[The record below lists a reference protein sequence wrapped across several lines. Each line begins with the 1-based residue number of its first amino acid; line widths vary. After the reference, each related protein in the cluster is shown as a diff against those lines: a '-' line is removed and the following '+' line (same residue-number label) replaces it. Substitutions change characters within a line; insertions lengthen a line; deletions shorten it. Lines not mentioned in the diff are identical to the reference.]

1 MKPKSMKEKPR
12 GAMMNILRIKMIDAG
27 NLLKELDDALDK
39 VVAKKEPESF
49 LKPSTLK
56 IEEYQKSIRQIQ
68 AQFTDAPKFNEEGA
82 YPQFLSCGLLQV
94 RGKNG
99 ANMEFLLPK
108 VYPFPPKSLYIE
120 HEKDGQFLREMLM
133 HLLSSAPLVQLEV
146 ILVDALSLG
155 GIFNLARRLL
165 DKDNDFIYQQRI
177 LTERKE
183 IEEALKHLYEYLKVN
198 LQEKLAGFRDFA
210 HYNEEATDRLPLKV
224 LFLSGVDA
232 LSQNALY
239 YLEKI
244 MRFGSKNGVLSF
256 VNLESEKNNKS
267 AEDLKKHAEFFRD
280 TTSFERFK
288 YLNVEVINDQGIKSQ
303 HMKDFADKIKAY
315 YEKKK
320 AVKRELKDLQR
331 DKEFW
336 TESSQYEVSVPVGWD
351 INHTEVCFKICKE
364 QNHTLI
370 CDHSGSGK
378 SNFLHVL
385 IQNLAF
391 YYDPDEVQLFLLDY
405 KEGVEFNA
413 YTDPNIL
420 EHARL
425 VSVAS
430 SVGFGVSFL
439 SWLCDEIKKR
449 SELFKQFN
457 VKDLSDYRKHEKMP
471 RLIVV
476 IDEFQVLFSDNSTK
490 GKEGVE
496 RSLNTLLKKGRSYG
510 VHLVLA
516 TQTMRG
522 GEIDSS
528 IKAQIA
534 NRIALPMDADDSTK
548 ILDDDVACELVRPEG
563 IFNNNGG
570 HQKYHTKMSI
580 PKAPDDFK
588 SFLTKIHAEFNQRNL
603 TPIDRKIYNGE
614 TPLKM
619 PNTLKANEMRLHLGK
634 KVDYEQKDLIVEFES
649 NESHL
654 LVVSQDLNARIALM
668 KLLFQNI
675 KSANKELVF
684 CNKEKRLIRS
694 FDVQKEYGI
703 TPIENA
709 LNALD
714 ATTNRPNSAL
724 VIDNLNEAKE
734 WHDKVGAEKLKSFL
748 EKATD
753 NEQYCVIFVHDFKQ
767 IKTNYHF
774 DKLRELLSNHF
785 KQCLAFRCNG
795 ENLNAIKNNLPPP
808 SALNN
813 LNALLIELSKDSVT
827 EFRPFSL

>member
-1 MKPKSMKEKPR
+1 
-12 GAMMNILRIKMIDAG
+12 MIEV
-27 NLLKELDDALDK
+27 NTLLQKLDDALDK
-39 VVAKKEPESF
+39 VVPKKEPESF
-49 LKPSTLK
+49 LKPIVSR
-56 IEEYQKSIRQIQ
+56 IEDYQKSIRQIQ
-68 AQFTDAPKFNEEGA
+68 AQFTDAPQFNEAGA
-82 YPQFLSCGLLQV
+82 YPKFLSCGLLEIK
-94 RGKNG
+94 GKNG
-99 ANMEFLLPK
+99 TNMEFLLPK

-133 HLLSSAPLVQLEV
+133 RLLSSTPLVQLEV

-165 DKDNDFIYQQRI
+165 DKNNDFIYQQRI
-177 LTERKE
+177 LTESKE

-198 LQEKLAGFRDFA
+198 LQEKLAGYKDFA
-210 HYNEEATDRLPLKV
+210 HYNEKEKDRLPLKA

-232 LSQNALY
+232 LSKDALY

-267 AEDLKKHAEFFRD
+267 AEDLKRYAEFFKDR
-280 TTSFERFK
+280 TSFERLK
-288 YLNVEVINDQGIKSQ
+288 YLSVEVINDHGIQSK
-303 HMKDFADKIKAY
+303 HMQDFADKIKAY

-320 AVKRELKDLQR
+320 AVKRELKDLQK

-336 TESSQYEVSVPVGWD
+336 TESSQFKVSVPVGCD
-351 INHTEVCFKICKE
+351 INHKEVCFEIGE
-364 QNHTLI
+364 AQNHTLI

-391 YYDPDEVQLFLLDY
+391 YYAPNEIQLFLLDY

-430 SVGFGVSFL
+430 SVGYGMSFL
-439 SWLCDEIKKR
+439 SWLCKEMQER
-449 SELFKQFN
+449 ANLFKQFN
-457 VKDLSDYRKHEKMP
+457 VKDLSDYRKHGEMP

-476 IDEFQVLFSDNSTK
+476 IDEFQVLFSDSSTK
-490 GKEGVE
+490 EKERAE
-496 RSLNTLLKKGRSYG
+496 RYLTTILKKGRSYG
-510 VHLVLA
+510 VHLILA
-516 TQTMRG
+516 TQTMHGTDINR
-522 GEIDSS
+522 SLM
-528 IKAQIA
+528 AQIA
-534 NRIALPMDADDSTK
+534 NRIALAMDAEDSSS
-548 ILDDDVACELVRPEG
+548 ILSDDVACELTPRIEG

-570 HQKYHTKMSI
+570 HKKYHTKMSI
-580 PKAPDDFK
+580 PKAPDDFTAFIK
-588 SFLTKIHAEFNQRNL
+588 KIHEEFNQRNL

-619 PNTLKANEMRLHLGK
+619 PNILKANEMRLHLGK
-634 KVDYEQKDLIVEFES
+634 KVDYEQKDLIVEFEN

-654 LVVSQDLNARIALM
+654 LVVSQDLNAHIALM

-675 KSANKELVF
+675 KSTNKELVF

-694 FDVQKEYGI
+694 FDAQKEYGI
-703 TPIENA
+703 TPVENI
-709 LNALD
+709 LSVLD
-714 ATTNRPNSAL
+714 TAMNPNSVL

-734 WHDKVGAEKLKSFL
+734 LHDKVGAEKLKSFL

-753 NEQYCVIFVHDFKQ
+753 NEQYCVIFVHDYRQ
-767 IKTNYHF
+767 IKTNYHL
-774 DKLRELLSNHF
+774 DKLKELLNHHF
-785 KQCLAFRCNG
+785 KQCLAFRCNE
-795 ENLNAIKNNLPPP
+795 ENLNALQSGLPSP
-808 SALNN
+808 SE
-813 LNALLIELSKDSVT
+813 LNALFIELSKDSVT

>member
-1 MKPKSMKEKPR
+1 M
-12 GAMMNILRIKMIDAG
+12 
-27 NLLKELDDALDK
+27 
-39 VVAKKEPESF
+39 
-49 LKPSTLK
+49 
-56 IEEYQKSIRQIQ
+56 
-68 AQFTDAPKFNEEGA
+68 
-82 YPQFLSCGLLQV
+82 
-94 RGKNG
+94 
-99 ANMEFLLPK
+99 PK

-165 DKDNDFIYQQRI
+165 DKNNDFIYQKRI
-177 LTERKE
+177 LTESKE
-183 IEEALKHLYEYLKVN
+183 IEEALKHLYKYLKVN
-198 LQEKLAGFRDFA
+198 LQEKLAGYKDFV
-210 HYNEEATDRLPLKV
+210 HYNEKEKDRLPLKA

-256 VNLESEKNNKS
+256 VNLENEKNNQS
-267 AEDLKKHAEFFRD
+267 AEDLKRYAEFFKDR
-280 TTSFERFK
+280 TSFERLK
-288 YLNVEVINDQGIKSQ
+288 YISVEVINDHGIQSK
-303 HMKDFADKIKAY
+303 HMQDFADKIKAY

-320 AVKRELKDLQR
+320 VVKSELKALQK
-331 DKEFW
+331 DEEFW
-336 TESSQYEVSVPVGWD
+336 TKSSQLRVSVPVGWD
-351 INHTEVCFKICKE
+351 INHNEVCFEIGE
-364 QNHTLI
+364 AQNHTLI
-370 CDHSGSGK
+370 CGRSGSGK

-391 YYDPDEVQLFLLDY
+391 YYAPNEIQLFLLDY

-413 YTDPNIL
+413 YAKEGIL

-439 SWLCDEIKKR
+439 SWLDKEMKKR
-449 SELFKQFN
+449 GEMFKQFN
-457 VKDLSDYRKHEKMP
+457 VKDLSDYRKHGEMP

-476 IDEFQVLFSDNSTK
+476 IDEFQVLFSDNSSK
-490 GKEGVE
+490 GKESVDQ
-496 RSLNTLLKKGRSYG
+496 SLNTLLKKGRSYG
-510 VHLVLA
+510 VHLILA

-522 GEIDSS
+522 ADINRSLMS
-528 IKAQIA
+528 QIA
-534 NRIALPMDADDSTK
+534 NRIALPMDAEDSES
-548 ILDDDVACELVRPEG
+548 ILSDDVACELVRPEG

-570 HQKYHTKMSI
+570 HKKYHTKMSI
-580 PKAPDDFK
+580 PKAPDGFK

-614 TPLKM
+614 TALKI

-634 KVDYEQKDLIVEFES
+634 EVDYEQKDLIVEFES

-668 KLLFQNI
+668 KLFAQNF
-675 KSANKELVF
+675 KTANKELLF
-684 CNKEKRLIRS
+684 YNAEKRLVREL
-694 FDVQKEYGI
+694 DGLKKYHI
-703 TPIENA
+703 TPMRSP
-709 LNALD
+709 LMSVLD
-714 ATTNRPNSAL
+714 TAMNHNSVL
-724 VIDNLNEAKE
+724 MIDNLNEAKE
-734 WHDKVGAEKLKSFL
+734 LHDKIGVEKLKSFL

-753 NEQYCVIFVHDFKQ
+753 NEQYCIIFVHDFKR
-767 IKTNYHF
+767 IKTNY
-774 DKLRELLSNHF
+774 DGKLKELLNNHF
-785 KQCLAFRCNG
+785 KQCLAFKCYK
-795 ENLNAIKNNLPPP
+795 ENLSVLKSEQKLHE
-808 SALNN
+808 
-813 LNALLIELSKDSVT
+813 LNARLINTSKDSHI

>member
-1 MKPKSMKEKPR
+1 
-12 GAMMNILRIKMIDAG
+12 MIDAG

-49 LKPSTLK
+49 LKPIASR
-56 IEEYQKSIRQIQ
+56 IEDYQKSIRQIQ
-68 AQFTDAPKFNEEGA
+68 AQFTDAPQFNEESA
-82 YPQFLSCGLLQV
+82 YPKFLSCGLLEIK
-94 RGKNG
+94 GKNG
-99 ANMEFLLPK
+99 ANMDFCLPK

-133 HLLSSAPLVQLEV
+133 RLLSSAPLVQLEV

-165 DKDNDFIYQQRI
+165 YKDNDFIYQQRI
-177 LTERKE
+177 LTESKE

-198 LQEKLAGFRDFA
+198 LQEKLAGYKDFA
-210 HYNEEATDRLPLKV
+210 HYNEEEKDRLPLKA

-232 LSQNALY
+232 LSQNVLY

-256 VNLESEKNNKS
+256 VNLESEKNKS
-267 AEDLKKHAEFFRD
+267 AEDLKRYAESFKD
-280 TTSFERFK
+280 TTSFERLK
-288 YLNVEVINDQGIKSQ
+288 YLNVEVINDHGIQSK
-303 HMKDFADKIKAY
+303 HMQDFADKIKAY

-320 AVKRELKDLQR
+320 AVKRELKDLQK
-331 DKEFW
+331 DEKFW
-336 TESSQYEVSVPVGWD
+336 TESSQLKVSVPVGWD
-351 INHTEVCFKICKE
+351 INHKEVCFEIGNE

-370 CDHSGSGK
+370 CGRSGSGK

-391 YYDPDEVQLFLLDY
+391 YYNPNEVQLFLLDY

-413 YTDPNIL
+413 YTDPIL

-430 SVGFGVSFL
+430 SVGYGMSFL
-439 SWLCDEIKKR
+439 SWLCKEMQER
-449 SELFKQFN
+449 ANLFKQFN
-457 VKDLSDYRKHEKMP
+457 VKDLSDYRKHGEMP

-476 IDEFQVLFSDNSTK
+476 IDEFQVLFSDNSSK
-490 GKEGVE
+490 GKESVE
-496 RSLNTLLKKGRSYG
+496 QSLNTLLKKGRSYG

-548 ILDDDVACELVRPEG
+548 ILDNDVACEIQKPEA

-588 SFLTKIHAEFNQRNL
+588 PFIKKIHGEFNQRNL
-603 TPIDRKIYNGE
+603 APIERKIYNGE
-614 TPLKM
+614 TPLEM

-634 KVDYEQKDLIVEFES
+634 TVDYEQKDLIVEFEN

-654 LVVSQDLNARIALM
+654 LVVSQDLSARIALM
-668 KLLFQNI
+668 KLFAQNF
-675 KSANKELVF
+675 KTANKELLF
-684 CNKEKRLIRS
+684 YNAEKRLVREL
-694 FDVQKEYGI
+694 DELKKHHI
-703 TPIENA
+703 TPMQGP
-709 LNALD
+709 LGSVLD
-714 ATTNRPNSAL
+714 TAMNPNSAL

-734 WHDKVGAEKLKSFL
+734 LHDKIGVEKLRSFL

-753 NEQYCVIFVHDFKQ
+753 NEQYCIIFVHDFKQ

-795 ENLNAIKNNLPPP
+795 ENLNALQSGLSSP
-808 SALNN
+808 SK
-813 LNALLIELSKDSVT
+813 LNALLIELSKDSRT
-827 EFRPFSL
+827 EFRPFSLQD

>member
-1 MKPKSMKEKPR
+1 
-12 GAMMNILRIKMIDAG
+12 MIEV
-27 NLLKELDDALDK
+27 NTLLQKLDDALDK

-49 LKPSTLK
+49 LKPIISP
-56 IEEYQKSIRQIQ
+56 IEDYQKSVRQIQ

-82 YPQFLSCGLLQV
+82 YPQFLSCGLLEIK
-94 RGKNG
+94 GKNG
-99 ANMEFLLPK
+99 ANMDFCLPK

-133 HLLSSAPLVQLEV
+133 RLLSSAPLVQLEV

-165 DKDNDFIYQQRI
+165 DKNNDFIYQQRI
-177 LTERKE
+177 LTESKE

-198 LQEKLAGFRDFA
+198 LQEKLAGYKDFA
-210 HYNEEATDRLPLKV
+210 HYNEEKKDRLPLKA

-232 LSQNALY
+232 LNQNALY

-256 VNLESEKNNKS
+256 VNLESEKNNQS
-267 AEDLKKHAEFFRD
+267 AEDLKRYAECFKD
-280 TTSFERFK
+280 KTGFERLK
-288 YLNVEVINDQGIKSQ
+288 YLSVEVINDHGIQSK
-303 HMKDFADKIKAY
+303 HMQDFADKIKAY
-315 YEKKK
+315 YKKKK
-320 AVKRELKDLQR
+320 AVKKELKDLQK
-331 DKEFW
+331 DEKFW
-336 TESSQYEVSVPVGWD
+336 TESSQFKVSVPVGWD
-351 INHTEVCFKICKE
+351 INHKEVCFEIGE
-364 QNHTLI
+364 AQNHTLI
-370 CDHSGSGK
+370 CGRSGSGK

-391 YYDPDEVQLFLLDY
+391 YYAPNEVQLFLLDY

-430 SVGFGVSFL
+430 SVGYGMSFL
-439 SWLCDEIKKR
+439 SWLCKEMQER
-449 SELFKQFN
+449 ANLFKQFN
-457 VKDLSDYRKHEKMP
+457 VKDLSDYRKHGEMP

-476 IDEFQVLFSDNSTK
+476 IDEFQVLFSDNSSK
-490 GKEGVE
+490 GKESVDQ
-496 RSLNTLLKKGRSYG
+496 SLNTLLKKGRSYG
-510 VHLVLA
+510 VHLILA

-522 GEIDSS
+522 ADINRSLM
-528 IKAQIA
+528 AQIA
-534 NRIALPMDADDSTK
+534 NRIALPMDAEDSSS
-548 ILDDDVACELVRPEG
+548 ILSDDVACELVRPEG

-580 PKAPDDFK
+580 PKAPDDFTPFIK
-588 SFLTKIHAEFNQRNL
+588 KIHRDFNQRNL
-603 TPIDRKIYNGE
+603 APIEHKIYNGE
-614 TPLKM
+614 KPLEM

-634 KVDYEQKDLIVEFES
+634 EADYEQKDLIVGFES

-654 LVVSQDLNARIALM
+654 LVVSQDLSARIALM

-684 CNKEKRLIRS
+684 CNKEKRLIRF
-694 FDVQKEYGI
+694 FDAQKEYGI
-703 TPIENA
+703 TPVENI
-709 LNALD
+709 LSVLD
-714 ATTNRPNSAL
+714 TAMNPNSTL

-734 WHDKVGAEKLKSFL
+734 LHDKIGVEKLRSFL

-753 NEQYCVIFVHDFKQ
+753 NEQYCIIFAHDLKQ
-767 IKTNYHF
+767 IQTNY
-774 DKLRELLSNHF
+774 DLSKLKELLNNHF
-785 KQCLAFRCNG
+785 KQRLAFKCNR
-795 ENLNAIKNNLPPP
+795 ENLDAIKKDLP
-808 SALNN
+808 SLTNK
-813 LNALLIELSKDSVT
+813 LNALFVELSKDSHA
-827 EFRPFSL
+827 EFRSFSL

>member
-1 MKPKSMKEKPR
+1 
-12 GAMMNILRIKMIDAG
+12 MIDAG

-39 VVAKKEPESF
+39 VIAKKEPESF
-49 LKPSTLK
+49 LKPIVSQ
-56 IEEYQKSIRQIQ
+56 IEDYQKSIRQIQ
-68 AQFTDAPKFNEEGA
+68 AQFTDMPQFNEIGT
-82 YPQFLSCGLLQV
+82 YPQFLSCGLLEIK
-94 RGKNG
+94 GKNG
-99 ANMEFLLPK
+99 ANMEFCLPK

-133 HLLSSAPLVQLEV
+133 RLLSSVPLVQLEV

-177 LTERKE
+177 LTESKE
-183 IEEALKHLYEYLKVN
+183 TEEALKHLYEYLKVN
-198 LQEKLAGFRDFA
+198 LQEKLAGYRDFA
-210 HYNEEATDRLPLKV
+210 HYNEEKEDRLPLKA

-232 LSQNALY
+232 LSKDALY

-267 AEDLKKHAEFFRD
+267 AEDLKRYAEFFKDR
-280 TTSFERFK
+280 TSFERFK
-288 YLNVEVINDQGIKSQ
+288 YLSIEVINDHGIQSK
-303 HMKDFADKIKAY
+303 HMQDFADKIKAY

-320 AVKRELKDLQR
+320 AVKRELKDLQK
-331 DKEFW
+331 DEKFW
-336 TESSQYEVSVPVGWD
+336 TESSQFKVSVPVGWD
-351 INHTEVCFKICKE
+351 INHTEVCFEIGGA

-370 CDHSGSGK
+370 CGCSGSGK

-391 YYDPDEVQLFLLDY
+391 YYAPNEVQLFLLDY
-405 KEGVEFNA
+405 KDGVEFNA
-413 YTDPNIL
+413 YTEPNIL

-430 SVGFGVSFL
+430 SVGYGMSFL
-439 SWLCDEIKKR
+439 SWLCKEMQER
-449 SELFKQFN
+449 ANLFKQFN
-457 VKDLSDYRKHEKMP
+457 VKDLSDYRKHGEMP

-476 IDEFQVLFSDNSTK
+476 VDEFQVLFSDNKSTK
-490 GKEGVE
+490 AVEGH
-496 RSLNTLLKKGRSYG
+496 LNTLLKKGRSYG

-528 IKAQIA
+528 FKAQIA
-534 NRIALPMDADDSTK
+534 NRIALPMDAEDSSSVLGDDA
-548 ILDDDVACELVRPEG
+548 ACELVRPEG

-603 TPIDRKIYNGE
+603 APIDRKIYNGE
-614 TPLKM
+614 TPLEM

-654 LVVSQDLNARIALM
+654 LVVSQNLQDRIALM

-694 FDVQKEYGI
+694 FDAQKEYGI
-703 TPIENA
+703 TPVENI
-709 LNALD
+709 LSVLD
-714 ATTNRPNSAL
+714 TAMNPNSAL

-734 WHDKVGAEKLKSFL
+734 LHDKIGMEKLRSFL

-753 NEQYCVIFVHDFKQ
+753 NEQYCIIFAHDFRQ

-774 DKLRELLSNHF
+774 DKLKELLSNHF

-795 ENLNAIKNNLPPP
+795 ENLNAIKSDLPSP
-808 SALNN
+808 SK
-813 LNALLIELSKDSVT
+813 LNALLIELSKDSRT

>member
-1 MKPKSMKEKPR
+1 MT
-12 GAMMNILRIKMIDAG
+12 DAG
-27 NLLKELDDALDK
+27 NLLKELDDALDR
-39 VVAKKEPESF
+39 VIAKKEPESF
-49 LKPSTLK
+49 LKPIVSQ
-56 IEEYQKSIRQIQ
+56 IEDYQKSIRQVQ
-68 AQFTDAPKFNEEGA
+68 AQFTDVPQFNETSA
-82 YPQFLSCGLLQV
+82 YPKFLSCGLLEIK
-94 RGKNG
+94 GKNG

-133 HLLSSAPLVQLEV
+133 RLLSSTPLAQLEV
-146 ILVDALSLG
+146 ILIDALSLG

-165 DKDNDFIYQQRI
+165 DKNNDFIYQQRI
-177 LTERKE
+177 LTESKE
-183 IEEALKHLYEYLKVN
+183 TEEALKHLYEYLKVN

-210 HYNEEATDRLPLKV
+210 HYNENATDPLPLKA

-232 LSQNALY
+232 LSQDALY

-288 YLNVEVINDQGIKSQ
+288 YLSVEVINDQGIKSQ
-303 HMKDFADKIKAY
+303 HMQDFADKIKAY
-315 YEKKK
+315 YKQKKE
-320 AVKRELKDLQR
+320 VKRELKDLQR

-336 TESSQYEVSVPVGWD
+336 TESSQFKVSVPVGWD
-351 INHTEVCFKICKE
+351 INHKEVCFEIGNA

-391 YYDPDEVQLFLLDY
+391 YYAPDEVQLFLLDY

-413 YTDPNIL
+413 YTDPIL

-430 SVGFGVSFL
+430 SVGFGMSFL

-449 SELFKQFN
+449 SELFKQFK

-476 IDEFQVLFSDNSTK
+476 VDEFQVLFSDGSTK
-490 GKEGVE
+490 EKERVE
-496 RSLNTLLKKGRSYG
+496 RYLTTILKKGRSYG
-510 VHLVLA
+510 VHLILA

-528 IKAQIA
+528 FKAQIA
-534 NRIALPMDADDSTK
+534 NRIALPMDAEDSDSV
-548 ILDDDVACELVRPEG
+548 LGDDVACELVRPEG

-570 HQKYHTKMSI
+570 HKKYHTKMSI
-580 PKAPDDFK
+580 PKAPDVE
-588 SFLTKIHAEFNQRNL
+588 SFIKKIHGEFNQRNL
-603 TPIDRKIYNGE
+603 APIEHKIYNGE
-614 TPLKM
+614 TPLEM
-619 PNTLKANEMRLHLGK
+619 PSILKANEMRLHLGK
-634 KVDYEQKDLIVEFES
+634 KVDYEQKDLIVEFEN
-649 NESHL
+649 NESYL
-654 LVVSQDLNARIALM
+654 LVVSQDLNARIDLM

-675 KSANKELVF
+675 KSTNKELVF
-684 CNKEKRLIRS
+684 CNKEKRLIRF
-694 FDVQKEYGI
+694 FDAPKEYGI
-703 TPIENA
+703 TPVENI
-709 LNALD
+709 LSVLD
-714 ATTNRPNSAL
+714 TAMNPNSAL

-734 WHDKVGAEKLKSFL
+734 LHDKVGAEKLKSFL
-748 EKATD
+748 EKAID
-753 NEQYCVIFVHDFKQ
+753 NEQYCIIFAHDFRQ
-767 IKTNYHF
+767 IKSNYHF
-774 DKLRELLSNHF
+774 DKLKELLNNHF

-795 ENLNAIKNNLPPP
+795 ENLNALQSGLSSP
-808 SALNN
+808 SE
-813 LNALLIELSKDSVT
+813 LNALLIEFSKDSRT
-827 EFRPFSL
+827 EFRPFSLQD

>member
-1 MKPKSMKEKPR
+1 
-12 GAMMNILRIKMIDAG
+12 MIDAG

-39 VVAKKEPESF
+39 VALKKEPESF
-49 LKPSTLK
+49 LKPIVSP
-56 IEEYQKSIRQIQ
+56 IEDYQKSVRQIQ

-146 ILVDALSLG
+146 ILIDALSLG

-165 DKDNDFIYQQRI
+165 DKNNDFIYQQRI
-177 LTERKE
+177 LTESKE

-198 LQEKLAGFRDFA
+198 LQEKLAGYRDFA
-210 HYNEEATDRLPLKV
+210 HYNEEKEDRLPLKA

-256 VNLESEKNNKS
+256 VNLESEKNNQS
-267 AEDLKKHAEFFRD
+267 AEDLKRYAEFFRD
-280 TTSFERFK
+280 NKSFERLK
-288 YLNVEVINDQGIKSQ
+288 YLNVGVINDQGIQSQ

-315 YEKKK
+315 YKQKKE
-320 AVKRELKDLQR
+320 VKRELKDLQK
-331 DKEFW
+331 DEKFW
-336 TESSQYEVSVPVGWD
+336 TESSQLKVSVPVGWE
-351 INHTEVCFKICKE
+351 INHKEVRFEIGE
-364 QNHTLI
+364 AQNHTLI

-391 YYDPDEVQLFLLDY
+391 YYAPNEVQLFLLDY

-439 SWLCDEIKKR
+439 SWLCDEIQKR
-449 SELFKQFN
+449 AELFKQFK

-476 IDEFQVLFSDNSTK
+476 VDEFQVLFSDKSTQVK
-490 GKEGVE
+490 GSVE

-528 IKAQIA
+528 FKAQIA
-534 NRIALPMDADDSTK
+534 NRIALPMDAEDSTK
-548 ILDDDVACELVRPEG
+548 ILDDDVACEIQKPEG

-570 HQKYHTKMSI
+570 NRKYHTKMSI

-603 TPIDRKIYNGE
+603 APIDRKIYNGE

-619 PNTLKANEMRLHLGK
+619 PNILKANEMRLHLGK
-634 KVDYEQKDLIVEFES
+634 KVDYEQKDLIVEFEN

-668 KLLFQNI
+668 KLFAQNF
-675 KSANKELVF
+675 KTANKELLF
-684 CNKEKRLIRS
+684 YNAEKRLVREL
-694 FDVQKEYGI
+694 DELKKHHI
-703 TPIENA
+703 TPMQGP
-709 LNALD
+709 LGSVLD
-714 ATTNRPNSAL
+714 TAMNPNSVL
-724 VIDNLNEAKE
+724 VVDNLNEAKE
-734 WHDKVGAEKLKSFL
+734 LHDKIGVEKLRSFL

-753 NEQYCVIFVHDFKQ
+753 NEQYCIIFAHDLKQ
-767 IKTNYHF
+767 IINANYNL
-774 DKLRELLSNHF
+774 KELLNNHF
-785 KQCLAFRCNG
+785 KQRLAFKCNG
-795 ENLNAIKNNLPPP
+795 ENLNALKSNLSSP
-808 SALNN
+808 SNF
-813 LNALLIELSKDSVT
+813 NALFVELSKDSVT

>member
-1 MKPKSMKEKPR
+1 
-12 GAMMNILRIKMIDAG
+12 MIG
-27 NLLKELDDALDK
+27 INTLLQKLDDALDK
-39 VVAKKEPESF
+39 VVHQKEPESF
-49 LKPSTLK
+49 LKPIVSE
-56 IEEYQKSIRQIQ
+56 IEEYQKNIRQIQ
-68 AQFTDAPKFNEEGA
+68 AQFTDAPQFNETKV
-82 YPQFLSCGLLQV
+82 YPQFLSCGLLEIK
-94 RGKNG
+94 GKNG

-133 HLLSSAPLVQLEV
+133 RLLSSAPLVQLEV

-165 DKDNDFIYQQRI
+165 NKDNDFIYQQRI
-177 LTERKE
+177 LTESKE
-183 IEEALKHLYEYLKVN
+183 IEEALKYLYEYLKVN

-210 HYNEEATDRLPLKV
+210 HYNENATDRLPLKA

-232 LSQNALY
+232 LSKDVLY

-256 VNLESEKNNKS
+256 VNLESEKNNQS

-288 YLNVEVINDQGIKSQ
+288 YLNVEIINDQGIKSQ
-303 HMKDFADKIKAY
+303 HMQDFATKIKAY
-315 YEKKK
+315 YEQKKQ
-320 AVKRELKDLQR
+320 VKRELKDLQ
-331 DKEFW
+331 KEQEFW
-336 TESSQYEVSVPVGWD
+336 TKSSQSKVSVPVGWD
-351 INHTEVCFKICKE
+351 INHNEVCFEIGE
-364 QNHTLI
+364 AQNHTLI
-370 CDHSGSGK
+370 CGRSGSGK

-391 YYDPDEVQLFLLDY
+391 YYVPNEIQLFLLDY
-405 KEGVEFNA
+405 KERVEFNA
-413 YTDPNIL
+413 YTDPSPL

-430 SVGFGVSFL
+430 SVSYGITFL
-439 SWLCDEIKKR
+439 KWLCDEMQKR
-449 SELFKQFN
+449 AELFKQFN
-457 VKDLSDYRKHEKMP
+457 VKDLSDYRKHGEMP

-476 IDEFQVLFSDNSTK
+476 IDEFQVLFSDSSTK
-490 GKEGVE
+490 DKERVE
-496 RSLNTLLKKGRSYG
+496 AYLTNILKKGRSYG
-510 VHLVLA
+510 VHLILA

-522 GEIDSS
+522 TDINRSLM
-528 IKAQIA
+528 AQIA
-534 NRIALPMDADDSTK
+534 NRIALPMDAEDSDS
-548 ILDDDVACELVRPEG
+548 ILGDDVACEIQKPEG

-588 SFLTKIHAEFNQRNL
+588 PFIKKIHRDFNQRNL
-603 TPIDRKIYNGE
+603 APIDRKIYNGE
-614 TPLKM
+614 TALKM

-634 KVDYEQKDLIVEFES
+634 KVDYEQKDLVVEFES

-668 KLLFQNI
+668 KLLFQNV

-703 TPIENA
+703 TPVENI
-709 LNALD
+709 LSVLD
-714 ATTNRPNSAL
+714 TAMNPNSVL
-724 VIDNLNEAKE
+724 MIDNLNEAKE
-734 WHDKVGAEKLKSFL
+734 LHDKIGVEKLKSFL
-748 EKATD
+748 EKAID
-753 NEQYCVIFVHDFKQ
+753 NEQYCVIFAHDFRQ
-767 IKTNYHF
+767 IKTNY
-774 DKLRELLSNHF
+774 DLSKLKELLNNHF
-785 KQCLAFRCNG
+785 KQCLAFVCNK
-795 ENLNAIKNNLPPP
+795 ENLNAIKNDLP
-808 SALNN
+808 SLTNK
-813 LNALLIELSKDSVT
+813 LNALFVELSKDSHA

>member
-1 MKPKSMKEKPR
+1 MT
-12 GAMMNILRIKMIDAG
+12 DAG

-39 VVAKKEPESF
+39 VVPKKEPESF
-49 LKPSTLK
+49 LKPIVSR
-56 IEEYQKSIRQIQ
+56 IEDYQKSIRQVQ

-82 YPQFLSCGLLQV
+82 YPKFLSCGLLEIK
-94 RGKNG
+94 GKNG

-133 HLLSSAPLVQLEV
+133 RLLSSAPLVQLEV
-146 ILVDALSLG
+146 ILVDALILG

-165 DKDNDFIYQQRI
+165 HKDNDFIYQQRI
-177 LTERKE
+177 LTESKE

-198 LQEKLAGFRDFA
+198 LQEKLAGYRDFA
-210 HYNEEATDRLPLKV
+210 HYNEKEKDRLPLKA

-280 TTSFERFK
+280 TTSFERLK
-288 YLNVEVINDQGIKSQ
+288 YLSVEVINDQGIQSQ
-303 HMKDFADKIKAY
+303 HMQDFATKIKAY
-315 YEKKK
+315 YKQKKE
-320 AVKRELKDLQR
+320 VKRELKDLQK
-331 DKEFW
+331 DEKFW
-336 TESSQYEVSVPVGWD
+336 TESSQFKVSVPVGWD
-351 INHTEVCFKICKE
+351 INHKEVCFEIGNA

-391 YYDPDEVQLFLLDY
+391 YYAPNEVQLFLLDY

-413 YTDPNIL
+413 YVADPTL

-430 SVGFGVSFL
+430 SVSYGITFL
-439 SWLCDEIKKR
+439 KWLCDEMQKR
-449 SELFKQFN
+449 AELFKQFN
-457 VKDLSDYRKHEKMP
+457 VKDLNDYRKHDEMP

-476 IDEFQVLFSDNSTK
+476 VDEFQVLFSDNKSTK
-490 GKEGVE
+490 AVEGH
-496 RSLNTLLKKGRSYG
+496 LNTLLKKGRSYG

-522 GEIDSS
+522 TDINPSF
-528 IKAQIA
+528 KAQIA
-534 NRIALPMDADDSTK
+534 NRIALPMDAEDSSSVLGDDA
-548 ILDDDVACELVRPEG
+548 ACELVRPEG

-570 HQKYHTKMSI
+570 NRKYHTKMSI

-603 TPIDRKIYNGE
+603 APIDRKIYNGE

-619 PNTLKANEMRLHLGK
+619 PNTLKADEMRLHLGK

-694 FDVQKEYGI
+694 FDAQKEYGI
-703 TPIENA
+703 TPVENI
-709 LNALD
+709 LSVLD
-714 ATTNRPNSAL
+714 TAMNPNSAL

-734 WHDKVGAEKLKSFL
+734 LHDKVGAEKLKSFL
-748 EKATD
+748 EKAID
-753 NEQYCVIFVHDFKQ
+753 NEQYCVIFAHDFRQ

-774 DKLRELLSNHF
+774 DKLKELLNNHF
-785 KQCLAFRCNG
+785 KQCLAFRCNE
-795 ENLNAIKNNLPPP
+795 ENLNAIKSDLPPP
-808 SALNN
+808 SNF
-813 LNALLIELSKDSVT
+813 NALFVELSKDSRT
-827 EFRPFSL
+827 EFRPFSLQD

>member
-1 MKPKSMKEKPR
+1 
-12 GAMMNILRIKMIDAG
+12 MIDAG

-49 LKPSTLK
+49 LRPLTLK
-56 IEEYQKSIRQIQ
+56 IEDYQKSIRQIQ
-68 AQFTDAPKFNEEGA
+68 AQFTDAPQFNETTT
-82 YPQFLSCGLLQV
+82 YPKFLSCGLLEIK
-94 RGKNG
+94 GKNG

-108 VYPFPPKSLYIE
+108 VYPFSPKSLYIE

-133 HLLSSAPLVQLEV
+133 RLLSSAPLVQLEV
-146 ILVDALSLG
+146 ILIDALSLG
-155 GIFNLARRLL
+155 SIFNLARRLL
-165 DKDNDFIYQQRI
+165 NKDNDFIYQQRI
-177 LTERKE
+177 LTESKE

-210 HYNEEATDRLPLKV
+210 HYNENATDPLPLKA

-267 AEDLKKHAEFFRD
+267 AEDLKRYAEFFRD
-280 TTSFERFK
+280 NKSFERLK
-288 YLNVEVINDQGIKSQ
+288 YLSIEVINDHGIQSQ
-303 HMKDFADKIKAY
+303 HMQDFADKIKAY
-315 YEKKK
+315 YRQKK
-320 AVKRELKDLQR
+320 VKRELKDLQK
-331 DKEFW
+331 DEKFW
-336 TESSQYEVSVPVGWD
+336 TESSQFKVSVPVGWD
-351 INHTEVCFKICKE
+351 INHKEVCFEIGNE

-370 CDHSGSGK
+370 CNHSGSGK

-391 YYDPDEVQLFLLDY
+391 YYAPDEVQLFLLDY

-413 YTDPNIL
+413 YTDPIL

-449 SELFKQFN
+449 SELFKQFK

-476 IDEFQVLFSDNSTK
+476 IDEFQVLFSDKCTQVK
-490 GKEGVE
+490 GSVE

-534 NRIALPMDADDSTK
+534 NRIALPMDADDSAK
-548 ILDDDVACELVRPEG
+548 ILDDDAACELVRPEG

-614 TPLKM
+614 MALKI
-619 PNTLKANEMRLHLGK
+619 PNTFKANEMHLHLGK
-634 KVDYEQKDLIVEFES
+634 TVDYEQKDLIVEFES

-668 KLLFQNI
+668 KLFAQNF
-675 KSANKELVF
+675 KTANKELLF
-684 CNKEKRLIRS
+684 YNAEKRLVREL
-694 FDVQKEYGI
+694 DELKKHHI
-703 TPIENA
+703 TPMQGP
-709 LNALD
+709 LGSVLD
-714 ATTNRPNSAL
+714 TAMNPNSAL

-734 WHDKVGAEKLKSFL
+734 LHDKIGVEKLRSFL

-753 NEQYCVIFVHDFKQ
+753 NEQYCIIFVHDFKQ
-767 IKTNYHF
+767 IKTNYHL

-795 ENLNAIKNNLPPP
+795 ENLNALQSGLPSP
-808 SALNN
+808 SEH
-813 LNALLIELSKDSVT
+813 NALFIELSKDSRT
-827 EFRPFSL
+827 EFRPFSLQD

>member
-1 MKPKSMKEKPR
+1 
-12 GAMMNILRIKMIDAG
+12 MIDAG

-49 LKPSTLK
+49 LKPIVSQ
-56 IEEYQKSIRQIQ
+56 IEGYQKSIRQIQ
-68 AQFTDAPKFNEEGA
+68 AQFTDAPKFNETSV
-82 YPQFLSCGLLQV
+82 YPKFLSCGLLEIK
-94 RGKNG
+94 GKNG
-99 ANMEFLLPK
+99 TNMEFLLPK

-133 HLLSSAPLVQLEV
+133 RLLSSAPLVQLEV
-146 ILVDALSLG
+146 VLVDALSLG

-165 DKDNDFIYQQRI
+165 DKDNDFIYQRRI
-177 LTERKE
+177 LTESKE

-210 HYNEEATDRLPLKV
+210 HYNENATDPLPLKA

-232 LSQNALY
+232 LSKDALY

-267 AEDLKKHAEFFRD
+267 AEDLKNDAEFFRD
-280 TTSFERFK
+280 NKSFERLK
-288 YLNVEVINDQGIKSQ
+288 YLNVEVINDHGIQSQ
-303 HMKDFADKIKAY
+303 HMQDFADKIKAY
-315 YEKKK
+315 YKQKKE
-320 AVKRELKDLQR
+320 VKRELKDLQR

-336 TESSQYEVSVPVGWD
+336 TKSSQHEVVVPVWWD
-351 INHTEVCFKICKE
+351 INHKEVCFEIGNE

-391 YYDPDEVQLFLLDY
+391 YYAPNEVQLFLLDY

-413 YTDPNIL
+413 YVADPPL

-430 SVGFGVSFL
+430 SISYGITFL
-439 SWLCDEIKKR
+439 KWLCDEIKKR

-471 RLIVV
+471 RLIVMV
-476 IDEFQVLFSDNSTK
+476 DEFQVLFSDKSTQVK
-490 GKEGVE
+490 GSVE

-522 GEIDSS
+522 PDINPSF
-528 IKAQIA
+528 KAQIA
-534 NRIALPMDADDSTK
+534 NRIALPMDAEDSSSVLGDDA
-548 ILDDDVACELVRPEG
+548 ACEIQKPEG

-570 HQKYHTKMSI
+570 NKKYHTKMSI

-603 TPIDRKIYNGE
+603 APIDRKIYNGE

-634 KVDYEQKDLIVEFES
+634 KVDYEQKDLIVEFEN

-668 KLLFQNI
+668 KLLFQNV

-694 FDVQKEYGI
+694 FDAQKEYSI
-703 TPIENA
+703 TPVENI
-709 LNALD
+709 LSVLD
-714 ATTNRPNSAL
+714 TAMNPNSAL

-734 WHDKVGAEKLKSFL
+734 LHDKVGAEKLKSFL
-748 EKATD
+748 EKAID
-753 NEQYCVIFVHDFKQ
+753 NEQYCVIFAHDFRQ
-767 IKTNYHF
+767 IKSNYHF
-774 DKLRELLSNHF
+774 DKLKELLNNHF

-795 ENLNAIKNNLPPP
+795 ENLSAIKSDLPSP
-808 SALNN
+808 SK
-813 LNALLIELSKDSVT
+813 LNALLIELSKDSHT